1 MSTPLIAAIS
11 AVASPEQMAT
21 LQPVLPG
28 AMPVPATAVDATG
41 RFGQLVT
48 QGVANVNSDLVAS
61 QVDMQRLATGNSTD
75 LHRIIAVALY
85 HGTPGNTGDYSP
97 QAFAGYVASNETQ
110 CVNG

>member
-1 MSTPLIAAIS
+1 MSAPLIAAIS

-28 AMPVPATAVDATG
+28 AMPAPTAAVDATG

-48 QGVANVNSDLVAS
+48 QGVANVNADLVAS

-75 LHRIIAVALY
+75 LHRIMIHLEESQLSFQLMMQVRNRLLDAYQDVMKM
-85 HGTPGNTGDYSP
+85 
-97 QAFAGYVASNETQ
+97 QV
-110 CVNG
+110 